1 MKIKASNGFNA
12 MFVNTV
18 DTGVCGSY
26 TTPYAGV
33 KTLHK
38 VASCPCQEGR
48 LLYCVSLPSWGFSC
62 SPVSQSEEA
71 ALLTFLELSNYKGD
85 CRQDAQPIPNSYIN

>member
-1 MKIKASNGFNA
+1 MHLMLCLSTLSIH
-12 MFVNTV
+12 TY
-18 DTGVCGSY
+18 TGVCGSY

-38 VASCPCQEGR
+38 VASHPCQEGR
-48 LLYCVSLPSWGFSC
+48 LLYCVSVSLPSWGFSC

-71 ALLTFLELSNYKGD
+71 ALLTFLDLSNYKGD
-85 CRQDAQPIPNSYIN
+85 CRQDTQPIPNS